1 MRGRVRGYLHLSR
14 QAAVTEQRRDGAAV
28 ALVGVHTDHLD
39 GIRPPPRLLL
49 HPSAH
54 LSGVA
59 PFEYVDD
66 LAGGGV
72 DRGGDEPPPAE
83 AAGGGHDRLVEPQLC
98 DRAQPGGIAG
108 ELLGGFPHR
117 RPQRLPAHAEP
128 PGRRR
133 HRPLNRLQPA
143 HSPPHSPRGQHPARP
158 RQRRL
163 LGPTPRLA
171 PRTRARPNPLFP
183 PDPDRAPARRRGVA
197 QTHLPAPLGPGPA
210 PATIAEHP
218 LAIGSLHPHHHLPP
232 LLANA
237 GHLETVRAEPHRSTN
252 LNHQGPP
259 ASWTIDSHKNR
270 RGPHPTGGP
279 SNHPGPS
286 FIEKTQQ
293 TESNGLPQHSKR
305 LLRSMRQTDQTVA
318 GNSTAQL
325 EVTRTNSAIWGE

>member
-1 MRGRVRGYLHLSR
+1 MRGRVRGYLR
-14 QAAVTEQRRDGAAV
+14 VRGQAAVVEQRGYGAAV

-39 GIRPPPRLLL
+39 GICPPPRLLL
-49 HPSAH
+49 HPSAQV
-54 LSGVA
+54 SGVA
-59 PFEYVDD
+59 PVEYVDD

-83 AAGGGHDRLVEPQLC
+83 AAGRRHGCLVEPQLC
-98 DRAQPGGIAG
+98 DRAHPGGIAG
-108 ELLGGFPHR
+108 ELLGGFRDR

-143 HSPPHSPRGQHPARP
+143 NSPPHSPRGQHPARP
-158 RQRRL
+158 RQPRC
-163 LGPTPRLA
+163 LGPRPRLA
-171 PRTRARPNPLFP
+171 PPAGARPHPLFP
-183 PDPDRAPARRRGVA
+183 PDPHRAPARRRGVA

-218 LAIGSLHPHHHLPP
+218 LAIRGLNVHHHLPP

-259 ASWTIDSHKNR
+259 ASWI
-270 RGPHPTGGP
+270 
-279 SNHPGPS
+279 
-286 FIEKTQQ
+286 
-293 TESNGLPQHSKR
+293 
-305 LLRSMRQTDQTVA
+305 M
-318 GNSTAQL
+318 
-325 EVTRTNSAIWGE
+325 